1 MLLGAGT
8 KIQVQEFTK
17 IAKEIMVKDTI
28 PEMTLAIITEDS
40 IAIKK
45 VLGHHKIT
53 EIKDKRMKNFYYE
66 QEINV
71 PVDSIDVYK
80 WLRELT
86 DIEYQSFSKGHK
98 AMGHL
103 NEGEFGGMIN
113 VEIVGGLLLVQ
124 HYSIKDKSKS
134 HVYSYSDQSR
144 AYLMGIIPIKV
155 EVSWSLSVLA
165 VSNQKS
171 KFVCEVGVLIPS
183 KILSFISSPVISFSL
198 KRHLKE
204 EGALFA
210 KDIEKKFR

>member
-1 MLLGAGT
+1 
-8 KIQVQEFTK
+8 
-17 IAKEIMVKDTI
+17 MVTPLSAQKN
-28 PEMTLAIITEDS
+28 
-40 IAIKK
+40 KK
-45 VLGHHKIT
+45 KKH
-53 EIKDKRMKNFYYE
+53 MKNFYYE
-66 QEINV
+66 QEINA
-71 PVDSIDVYK
+71 PIDSIDMYK

-86 DIEYQSFSKGHK
+86 DIEYQSFSKGHQ

-134 HVYSYSDQSR
+134 HVNSYSDQSR

-155 EVSWSLSVLA
+155 EVSWSLSV
-165 VSNQKS
+165 VGISNQKS

-183 KILSFISSPVISFSL
+183 KILSFISSPVLSYSL

-210 KDIEKKFR
+210 KDIENKFKL

>member
-1 MLLGAGT
+1 MRRILLIIILVT
-8 KIQVQEFTK
+8 SVHKINAQDFEK

-28 PEMTLAIITEDS
+28 PEMTIS
-40 IAIKK
+40 SQKK
-45 VLGHHKIT
+45 
-53 EIKDKRMKNFYYE
+53 KDKRMKNFYYE

-86 DIEYQSFSKGHK
+86 DIEYQSFSKGHQ

-144 AYLMGIIPIKV
+144 AYLMGIIPIKF

-171 KFVCEVGVLIPS
+171 KFVCEIGVLIPS
-183 KILSFISSPVISFSL
+183 KILNFMLSPVISFSL
-198 KRHLKE
+198 KRHLME

>member
-1 MLLGAGT
+1 MLIIILVT
-8 KIQVQEFTK
+8 LVHKINAQELK
-17 IAKEIMVKDTI
+17 KMAKEIIVNDTI
-28 PEMTLAIITEDS
+28 PEMTIS
-40 IAIKK
+40 SQKNKK
-45 VLGHHKIT
+45 
-53 EIKDKRMKNFYYE
+53 KDKHMKNFYYE

-71 PVDSIDVYK
+71 PVDNIDVYK

-134 HVYSYSDQSR
+134 HVNSYSDKSR

>member
-1 MLLGAGT
+1 MKYFKHIVIFLFLLGSGT
-8 KIQVQEFTK
+8 KIQAQEFTK

-28 PEMTLAIITEDS
+28 PEMTIS
-40 IAIKK
+40 SQKK
-45 VLGHHKIT
+45 
-53 EIKDKRMKNFYYE
+53 KDKRMKNFYYE

-80 WLRELT
+80 WLRALT

>member
-1 MLLGAGT
+1 MKYFKHSLIFLLLLGSGT
-8 KIQVQEFTK
+8 KIQAQELTK
-17 IAKEIMVKDTI
+17 IAKKIMVKDTI
-28 PEMTLAIITEDS
+28 PEITIS
-40 IAIKK
+40 SQKNKK
-45 VLGHHKIT
+45 
-53 EIKDKRMKNFYYE
+53 KDKRMKNFYYE

-86 DIEYQSFSKGHK
+86 DIEYQSFSKGHQ

-113 VEIVGGLLLVQ
+113 VEIVGGILLVQ

-134 HVYSYSDQSR
+134 HINSYSDQSR
-144 AYLMGIIPIKV
+144 AYLMGIIPIKF

-171 KFVCEVGVLIPS
+171 KFVCEIGVLIPS

-198 KRHLKE
+198 KRHLME